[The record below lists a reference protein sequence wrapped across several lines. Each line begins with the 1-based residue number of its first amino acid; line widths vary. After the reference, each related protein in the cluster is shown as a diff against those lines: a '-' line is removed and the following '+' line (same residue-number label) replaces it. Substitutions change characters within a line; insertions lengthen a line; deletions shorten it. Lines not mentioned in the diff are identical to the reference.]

1 MKICKKKVTRYQNFD
16 SEELLLRVEILL
28 FVLLPYIDRNNFIQ
42 LNIYY
47 EELSYEKIE
56 QKKSFEIESLFSE
69 VGYIV
74 TVNITI
80 LVF

>member
-1 MKICKKKVTRYQNFD
+1 MPKADIKLYVN
-16 SEELLLRVEILL
+16 LL
-28 FVLLPYIDRNNFIQ
+28 YINRNNFIQ

-69 VGYIV
+69 VGCIV
-74 TVNITI
+74 AVHLLI
-80 LVF
+80 LILIF

>member
-1 MKICKKKVTRYQNFD
+1 MQLT
-16 SEELLLRVEILL
+16 VEILYY
-28 FVLLPYIDRNNFIQ
+28 VLLLYTNRNNFIQ

-74 TVNITI
+74 PRYFFN
-80 LVF
+80 